1 MKVFNMS
8 KLRSVS
14 TGFWSDPWIEE
25 LTTSEKLLYL
35 YLITNE
41 KTNMLGVYEVSFR
54 KISFETGIDKKTIEK
69 AFESFER
76 VGKVRYVKNYVVLLN
91 FLKHQNF
98 NTNMK
103 KSAIDIYNNLP
114 NELKNSDLI
123 LDRDKPLESFETLSK
138 CLGMVRKVEIEY
150 EDEIEDEKEEENT
163 FSFRSAL
170 LSLGV
175 DSILADEWLKVRKAK
190 KAVNTETAFN
200 ALKREVEKSGLVA
213 NICIKIAVEKSW
225 SGFNAEWINN
235 TISQKKQ
242 VGHEASRMDFSD
254 NTL

>member
-1 MKVFNMS
+1 M
-8 KLRSVS
+8 
-14 TGFWSDPWIEE
+14 EE
-25 LTTSEKLLYL
+25 
-35 YLITNE
+35 
-41 KTNMLGVYEVSFR
+41 
-54 KISFETGIDKKTIEK
+54 
-69 AFESFER
+69 
-76 VGKVRYVKNYVVLLN
+76 
-91 FLKHQNF
+91 
-98 NTNMK
+98 K
-103 KSAIDIYNNLP
+103 KSFVLYC
-114 NELKNSDLI
+114 DLI
-123 LDRDKPLESFETLSK
+123 HVLNKLDDENAGKLFKHLLAYVNDLDPEPENIVVELVFEPIKQQMKRDLKRWKNKKEKQSTAGTLGNLKRWHPDLFKQVDNDELDLEEALQIAKHRYPITPDSTQSHPI
-138 CLGMVRKVEIEY
+138 GSIAVNDNVNVNVN
-150 EDEIEDEKEEENT
+150 DNVNVKENK

-175 DSILADEWLKVRKAK
+175 DSVLADEWLKVRKAK

-235 TISQKKQ
+235 TLNQKKQ

>member
-1 MKVFNMS
+1 VKRQGIRF
-8 KLRSVS
+8 L
-14 TGFWSDPWIEE
+14 
-25 LTTSEKLLYL
+25 LTW
-35 YLITNE
+35 
-41 KTNMLGVYEVSFR
+41 
-54 KISFETGIDKKTIEK
+54 GIMNKERR
-69 AFESFER
+69 AF
-76 VGKVRYVKNYVVLLN
+76 N
-91 FLKHQNF
+91 FLK
-98 NTNMK
+98 
-103 KSAIDIYNNLP
+103 SYYDIFKMLP
-114 NELKNSDLI
+114 N
-123 LDRDKPLESFETLSK
+123 DKSKAEFIAAICEKQFNGENPESEKMDPMAYFAYMSQKHSIDASRQGFEDVGNRWEKPQPNNPPKGTPTVGAIVTPK
-138 CLGMVRKVEIEY
+138 GTPTVQEQVQVQ
-150 EDEIEDEKEEENT
+150 EKEQEKVKVQNK

-175 DSILADEWLKVRKAK
+175 DSVLVDEWIKVRKAK